1 MSPRPGHERFTGP
14 TLPAQR
20 RYEALRAYFV
30 EEASAGEV
38 AERLGYTKASV
49 QTLVSQY
56 RDGDLGDLFASSR
69 PGPKRQPKKDAARE
83 LVIALRRQRH
93 GLDEIVAE
101 LVRAGTPLSRTAVW
115 EILGE
120 AGLARMPKPAA
131 AAKPSPGPERL
142 AAPKVRVLAD
152 DQWPEADSVQTAH
165 AGLFLLIGELVALD
179 LPGLVK
185 AAGWP
190 STSQLQALRSVL
202 SLIALKLC
210 GRRRRSHVRDIVHD
224 PALGTFA
231 GLNVLPKTWHLGTYS
246 YRTQRAQQVAFFEAL
261 QPRLR
266 DAGLLG
272 ESGLNLDFHTIMSYG
287 EDTILDKHYVPR
299 RSQRT
304 RSVLTF
310 IAQDGEQRTILY
322 ANAELTAR
330 QQSGEVIEFCRFYER
345 THGTLPKLLVFDQKA
360 HHPGAPRRARRAR
373 RRLHHAPAALPE
385 TDRHAR
391 RARRARAWTKTRLD
405 RAGKHRNVTYHEDAV
420 TINGRALR
428 QIAVNGLG
436 REQATLIL
444 TNQHA
449 PTVKQLIER
458 YGQRWGIENQLAEQI
473 RAFHLDSLCSQVPL
487 AVDFDVALTILAD
500 LTYRRFAKGLH
511 PAYHNQTPDTIRSH
525 LTDGIGEL
533 RFSPRTRRSPPQTPH
548 PHPRPTRR
556 RLPRP
561 PHRSPLVGRTHPQL
575 QLPRLTPKSS
585 AQLPHRESRLV
596 TRNRSGNADGSL
608 AARTNGASM
617 ASRPAPTTNGN
628 HSPPVQHP
636 TAPPAFGRPPPDR
649 TQARTVAP
657 RVA

>member
-1 MSPRPGHERFTGP
+1 MSPRAGHERFTGP

-30 EEASAGEV
+30 EEASAAQV
-38 AERLGYTKASV
+38 AERFGYAKASV

-56 RDGDLGDLFASSR
+56 RQGDLGELFASSR
-69 PGPKRQPKKDAARE
+69 PGPKRRPRKDAARE
-83 LVIALRRQRH
+83 LAVALRRARH

-101 LVRAGTPLSRTAVW
+101 LARAGTPLSRTAVW

-120 AGLARMPKPAA
+120 AGLARMPKPTAA
-131 AAKPSPGPERL
+131 PQPSPAPSRL
-142 AAPKVRVLAD
+142 AAAKVRVLSD
-152 DQWPEADSVQTAH
+152 DEWPEAGSVQTAH
-165 AGLFLLIGELVALD
+165 AGLFLLVPELVAFD

-190 STSQLQALRSVL
+190 STSQLSALRSVL
-202 SLIALKLC
+202 SLIALKLS
-210 GRRRRSHVRDIVHD
+210 GRRRRSHVRDVVHD

-246 YRTQRAQQVAFFEAL
+246 YRTRRAQQVAFFEAL

-345 THGTLPKLLVFDQKA
+345 THGTPPKLLVFDQKLTTQA
-360 HHPGAPRRARRAR
+360 HLAELDELGVGFITLRQRSPK
-373 RRLHHAPAALPE
+373 LIAALDALP
-385 TDRHAR
+385 AG
-391 RARRARAWTKTRLD
+391 AWTKTRLD
-405 RAGKHRNVTYHEDAV
+405 RAGKHKNVTYHEQAV
-420 TINGRALR
+420 TINGHALR

-449 PTVKQLIER
+449 LSVKQLIER

-511 PAYHNQTPDTIRSH
+511 AAYHNQTPDTIRNH

-533 RFSPRTRRSPPQTPH
+533 RFSPGHVEVRLKRRTHTPALLDAGYQNRRTEVPWCG
-548 PHPRPTRR
+548 
-556 RLPRP
+556 
-561 PHRSPLVGRTHPQL
+561 GRTL
-575 QLPRLTPKSS
+575 SYS
-585 AQLPHRESRLV
+585 F
-596 TRNRSGNADGSL
+596 
-608 AARTNGASM
+608 
-617 ASRPAPTTNGN
+617 PA
-628 HSPPVQHP
+628 
-636 TAPPAFGRPPPDR
+636 
-649 TQARTVAP
+649 
-657 RVA
+657 